1 MGFGDFVKAVAPF
14 VPVVGPAISAVAGII
29 GARQANSAQD
39 ARQYQAQDFNSAEAA
54 ANREWQER
62 MANTAHQREVGDL
75 RAAGLNPILSSAR
88 SGAATPS
95 GASASSPAPAQ
106 VVNPLEKGGDAA
118 ARFLGSA
125 MQVAQLSQVQAGT
138 EKLEA
143 EAELTRVQKRHLE
156 ADFRVDEKGEWTH
169 ADEVKTYTSY
179 ERQQRATHIKQQF
192 RTEVEREGLTKQQ
205 IRLVEEEIKNAV
217 TENRRIEATTG
228 NIQADTVLRTLR
240 QDEERA
246 ASSFWKKYPEYY
258 GLREG
263 IKSGGE
269 IINSAARGLQLLPG
283 GRAAQ
288 GLRALQ
294 R

>member
-1 MGFGDFVKAVAPF
+1 MFKEILGAVAPF
-14 VPVVGPAISAVAGII
+14 VPVVGPAISAVAGLI
-29 GARQANSAQD
+29 GARQTNSAQD
-39 ARQYQAQDFNSAEAA
+39 ARQQQAQDFNSAEAA
-54 ANREWQER
+54 ANRDWQER
-62 MANTAHQREVGDL
+62 MANSAHQREVADL

-95 GASASSPAPAQ
+95 GASASSPTPAT
-106 VVNPLEKGGDAA
+106 VVNPWEKAGDAA
-118 ARFLGSA
+118 GRFLGSA
-125 MQVAQLSQVQAGT
+125 LQVAQLGQIQAGT
-138 EKLEA
+138 DKLEA

-156 ADFRVDEKGEWTH
+156 ADFRVDEQGNWTH
-169 ADEVKTYTSY
+169 ADDIKTYTSR
-179 ERQQRATHIKQQF
+179 ERHERARHIKQQF
-192 RTEVEREGLTKQQ
+192 RTEVEREGLTSQQ
-205 IRLVEEEIKNAV
+205 IKLVQEEIENAIA
-217 TENRRIEATTG
+217 ERRRIEATTG
-228 NIQADTVLRTLR
+228 NLQADTVLRTLR

-246 ASSFWKKYPEYY
+246 GSSFWKRFPEYY

-283 GRAAQ
+283 GRSAT